1 MPYLYDRIDDLY
13 SRAGL
18 TPTRIPTPDA
28 GPYNQAGL
36 MMVASGKGIYLCM
49 GIPLTAPQALTS
61 VIAIPL
67 ADQDATLD
75 VCVAWRKG
83 ESSPIVSQFLES
95 VWRVFP
101 QSRTGQPGKAPARRA
116 S

>member
-1 MPYLYDRIDDLY
+1 
-13 SRAGL
+13 
-18 TPTRIPTPDA
+18 
-28 GPYNQAGL
+28 
-36 MMVASGKGIYLCM
+36 MMVASGKGVYLCM

-61 VIAIPL
+61 VVAIPL

-83 ESSPIVSQFLES
+83 ESSPIVCQFLES
-95 VWRVFP
+95 VWHVFP
-101 QSRTGQPGKAPARRA
+101 QARAGHPGAKTPARRA

>member
-1 MPYLYDRIDDLY
+1 
-13 SRAGL
+13 
-18 TPTRIPTPDA
+18 
-28 GPYNQAGL
+28 
-36 MMVASGKGIYLCM
+36 M

-61 VIAIPL
+61 VVAIPL

-83 ESSPIVSQFLES
+83 ESSPIVCQFLES
-95 VWRVFP
+95 VWHVFP
-101 QSRTGQPGKAPARRA
+101 QARNGQPGKAPARRA